1 MKKLFLTLLTLYFGV
16 QVQAQ
21 NKQVEIKGGQF
32 YVTIDKST
40 IPSDNVQ
47 FEFYENEST
56 QDTVI
61 LYTVDFGNPINDNG
75 YPNIQGI
82 VWVWDEHYEKWKTS
96 SNQIYATSGNRPER
110 YIPTWVM
117 SLDKYTNG
125 FKHTRATCF
134 RAIRIE

>member
-61 LYTVDFGNPINDNG
+61 LYTVDFGNPINDKG

-82 VWVWDEHYEKWKTS
+82 VWVWDEH
-96 SNQIYATSGNRPER
+96 
-110 YIPTWVM
+110 
-117 SLDKYTNG
+117 
-125 FKHTRATCF
+125 
-134 RAIRIE
+134 